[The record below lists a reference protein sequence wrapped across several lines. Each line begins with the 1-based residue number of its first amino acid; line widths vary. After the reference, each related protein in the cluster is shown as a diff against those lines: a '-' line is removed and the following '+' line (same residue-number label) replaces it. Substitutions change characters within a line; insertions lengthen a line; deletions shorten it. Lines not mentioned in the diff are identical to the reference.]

1 MLRFDLL
8 MLAESALRR
17 GESRPRFDPSDIY
30 VPAVALF
37 IVIIVAATWV
47 FLSKERTKR
56 SILDQMANGILSAQE
71 AEQLLRA
78 TGDSSRS
85 KSANRSR
92 GQD

>member
-37 IVIIVAATWV
+37 IVRHAPM
-47 FLSKERTKR
+47 KK
-56 SILDQMANGILSAQE
+56 
-71 AEQLLRA
+71 
-78 TGDSSRS
+78 
-85 KSANRSR
+85 
-92 GQD
+92 